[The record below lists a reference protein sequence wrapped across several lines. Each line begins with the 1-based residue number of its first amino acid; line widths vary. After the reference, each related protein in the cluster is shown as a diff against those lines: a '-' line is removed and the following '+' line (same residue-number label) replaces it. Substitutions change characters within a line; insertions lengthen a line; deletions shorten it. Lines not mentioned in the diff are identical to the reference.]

1 MADTHN
7 KLDELIESALTGDYG
22 IARDMAKN
30 ARGTEEEDK
39 MNKIKDKAF
48 KKFSKSVDD
57 SPMGKPLPADKVDEL
72 FGNDSLTSDEEE
84 DDFLGVKTKVKESHH
99 QDPSDESSMAQS
111 QLVSILSNATDLM
124 QMIQNGD
131 QLDAWVQAKLTKAED
146 YLDSVKGYIAGEEKM
161 DAIDSMMDPEM
172 GPEIE
177 PEVDVDSYEEMEDET
192 PSALQQLSKLME
204 EGKYPWDK
212 CIADQEGRYG
222 SKDIAE
228 KVCGSIK
235 AGK

>member
-1 MADTHN
+1 MANTHN

-30 ARGTEEEDK
+30 AKGTEKEDK
-39 MNKIKDKAF
+39 MNKLKDKAF

-57 SPMGKPLPADKVDEL
+57 SPMGKPLPADKVD
-72 FGNDSLTSDEEE
+72 
-84 DDFLGVKTKVKESHH
+84 ESHH

-161 DAIDSMMDPEM
+161 DAIDSMMEPEM
-172 GPEIE
+172 E
-177 PEVDVDSYEEMEDET
+177 PEMDIESPEEIGAEVPFQGLGNIDE
-192 PSALQQLSKLME
+192 LV
-204 EGKYPWDK
+204 
-212 CIADQEGRYG
+212 
-222 SKDIAE
+222 E
-228 KVCGSIK
+228 KVYSSIK
-235 AGK
+235 SRK